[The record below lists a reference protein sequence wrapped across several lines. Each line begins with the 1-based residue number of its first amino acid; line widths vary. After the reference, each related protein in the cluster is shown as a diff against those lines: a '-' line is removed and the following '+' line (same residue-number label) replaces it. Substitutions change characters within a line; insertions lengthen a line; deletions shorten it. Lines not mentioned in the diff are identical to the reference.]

1 MTRLVA
7 ILLPLCLDTFAAAA
21 ALALAGLTTRQRL
34 QVSLLF
40 PAAETAMPVLGLVIG
55 LAAAD
60 AVGAVAGWAAAVVIG
75 GTGAYLLA
83 EAGEPEP
90 AAGWRLARGWALLAL
105 AIAISVDELALGLGV
120 GLLRLPFT
128 AAVIMIGVQAV
139 VATQLGLLVGG
150 RVAARTRSRTEG
162 LAGFAL
168 VAIAIFL
175 FFERLSS

>member
-7 ILLPLCLDTFAAAA
+7 ILLPLCLDTFVAAA
-21 ALALAGLTTRQRL
+21 ALALAGLTPRQRL

-40 PAAETAMPVLGLVIG
+40 PAAETAMPVVGLLIG

-60 AVGAVAGWAAAVVIG
+60 AIGAAAAYAAAVVLG
-75 GTGAYLLA
+75 GTGAFLLA
-83 EAGEPEP
+83 EADETQP
-90 AAGWRLARGWALLAL
+90 AAGWRLPRGWALLAL
-105 AIAISVDELALGLGV
+105 TLGITVDELALGLGV

-150 RVAARTRSRTEG
+150 RIAARTRGRAEA